1 MFTRELNL
9 LAHKIKKAFGLKWGQ
24 ALKLAIIIPDE
35 NIDLRSS
42 ILGSWTQQTLRA
54 IAGHFYGLS
63 KAYESRGDKGRAFY
77 FRRLADR
84 MYACLDAGGQ
94 YGFAD
99 LLISNKVN
107 SSAVTEAISFY
118 CAAYNGRPTDR
129 QIKLFKYD
137 AHYASVAH
145 LPMWI
150 F

>member
-1 MFTRELNL
+1 MFTRELNI
-9 LAHKIKKAFGLKWGQ
+9 LAHKIKKCFDLKWGQ
-24 ALKLAIIIPDE
+24 ALKLAIIIPEE
-35 NIDLRSS
+35 NIESS
-42 ILGSWTQQTLRA
+42 SSVFGSWTQQTLRA
-54 IAGHFYGLS
+54 VAGHFYGLS
-63 KAYESRGDKGRAFY
+63 KAYENRGDKGRAFY

-99 LLISNKVN
+99 LLISNKVD
-107 SSAVTEAISFY
+107 SSAVTEAIAFY
-118 CAAYNGRPTDR
+118 IAAYKARPTER

-145 LPMWI
+145 LPIWV